1 MAEEKPE
8 YKRKRKTLN
17 VKKGG
22 SVVVKGEK
30 DAGKS

>member
-1 MAEEKPE
+1 MTEQKPQGE
-8 YKRKRKTLN
+8 RKRKTLN

-22 SVVVKGEK
+22 SVVVKGGK